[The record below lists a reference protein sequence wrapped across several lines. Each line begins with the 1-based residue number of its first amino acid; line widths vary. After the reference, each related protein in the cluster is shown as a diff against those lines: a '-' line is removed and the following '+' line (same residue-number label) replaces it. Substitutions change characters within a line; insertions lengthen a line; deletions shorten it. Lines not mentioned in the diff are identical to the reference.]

1 MTNPTNYA
9 ITSRF
14 SVDRSYTVN
23 GVYYQDKHDGVD
35 FAYPQ
40 GTPVTLPPDGS
51 WDGTVIVSQLD
62 QHGGGWVD
70 VRADS
75 DGGVARFLHFS
86 RIDVKVGQKVKSN
99 DVLGLSGGATGTWGA
114 GLSNGP
120 HLHIGLFVGGKPTDP
135 LPWLEKSYSTA
146 SQPTPSP
153 QPPADNRFYTVQQ
166 GGWRSQ
172 VIQEIINAGIWQ
184 GTWQENE
191 PKFLELNG
199 LPPQGGYRAG
209 MQVRIAPDPQ
219 VDSIKVSEPAPI
231 QPQPEVQPAQPTI
244 LSDHVPFLVSGTLID
259 APTISVEKPIIFTD
273 PVQPQPEVQPAQ
285 PTMPTIS
292 VEKPI
297 IFTDPVQPQLTAPKE
312 EPETEVVEVVEKPVE
327 IQKPETFS
335 FNKLIIGI
343 VSGKNFL
350 ANSTFFLGLAGVY
363 AFYNQN
369 QEEINLA
376 LGLASQA
383 VSMIFV
389 LVRKYQEQG

>member
-1 MTNPTNYA
+1 MNYQNFKNKWLGKGIDYDGA
-9 ITSRF
+9 YGFQCFDVINQYILETTGQKPYIRLDWADEIF
-14 SVDRSYTVN
+14 KRPNDIIPAGVNYTVIKNNETPNNFPIEGDIIVWDKAKWN
-23 GVYYQDKHDGVD
+23 GNGGHTAIVDNANSDRALVLQQDGFKNW
-35 FAYPQ
+35 Q
-40 GTPVTLPPDGS
+40 GCQLVEWNFWTYTPL
-51 WDGTVIVSQLD
+51 
-62 QHGGGWVD
+62 GWI
-70 VRADS
+70 R
-75 DGGVARFLHFS
+75 L
-86 RIDVKVGQKVKSN
+86 N
-99 DVLGLSGGATGTWGA
+99 TT
-114 GLSNGP
+114 
-120 HLHIGLFVGGKPTDP
+120 PT
-135 LPWLEKSYSTA
+135 
-146 SQPTPSP
+146 P

-231 QPQPEVQPAQPTI
+231 QPQPEVQPAQPT
-244 LSDHVPFLVSGTLID
+244 
-259 APTISVEKPIIFTD
+259 
-273 PVQPQPEVQPAQ
+273 
-285 PTMPTIS
+285 MPTIS

-312 EPETEVVEVVEKPVE
+312 EPKTEVVEKPIE

-343 VSGKNFL
+343 VSGKNPL
-350 ANSTFFLGLAGVY
+350 ANSAFFLSIVGIY
-363 AFYNQN
+363 SFYNQN

-376 LGLASQA
+376 LGLIGQGIS
-383 VSMIFV
+383 I
-389 LVRKYQEQG
+389 LYPLIRKYQDQN

>member
-1 MTNPTNYA
+1 MTNPFNYA

-14 SVDRSYTVN
+14 GVDRSYTVN

-135 LPWLEKSYSTA
+135 FPWLEKSYSTA
-146 SQPTPSP
+146 FQPTPTP

-273 PVQPQPEVQPAQ
+273 PVQPQ
-285 PTMPTIS
+285 
-292 VEKPI
+292 
-297 IFTDPVQPQLTAPKE
+297 LTAPKE
-312 EPETEVVEVVEKPVE
+312 EPKTEVVEKPIE